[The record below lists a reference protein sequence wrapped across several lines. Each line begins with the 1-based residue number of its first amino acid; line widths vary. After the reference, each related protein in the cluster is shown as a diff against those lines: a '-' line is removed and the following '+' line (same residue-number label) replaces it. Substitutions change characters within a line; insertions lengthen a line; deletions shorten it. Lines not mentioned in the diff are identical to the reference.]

1 MFLIDYV
8 YLSFLRRISQ
18 GFINDQ
24 NIPVD
29 LINMGDKRGTHNIHI
44 VHTFFFVIVPFHT
57 PAFFDKMQT
66 YLPNSPPLHSNPASS
81 IVNYLSTT
89 QSSNCVIFNMTF
101 FLIKSILIK
110 YSSVAVAVAESVA
123 CFYKLYYLTV
133 LYRVVL

>member
-18 GFINDQ
+18 GFINYQ
-24 NIPVD
+24 NLPVD

-44 VHTFFFVIVPFHT
+44 LHTFFFVIVPFHT
-57 PAFFDKMQT
+57 PAFFYRMQT

-89 QSSNCVIFNMTF
+89 QSSNCVICNMTF
-101 FLIKSILIK
+101 FLIIKSFFIK

-123 CFYKLYYLTV
+123 CF
-133 LYRVVL
+133 